1 VARPA
6 RKPARG
12 AVRKPARKPPAA
24 RRLPTVSLT
33 DIMARLSRALP
44 WLLASLTL
52 LIVMAGLIYLPRMLD
67 SYPLQAVTVEGVK
80 DARRQQQVQLTLS
93 TLVSGEN
100 FFSVSLDAL
109 HQEVS
114 ALSWVAETE
123 VRRRWPG
130 QLVLKVEERVPVA
143 VWNDELLVA
152 SSGEPFRGLD
162 KYSVD
167 ALPRLSGPAL
177 RLTEVMGYYHS
188 MSRILQEIGLG
199 IRNVSVN
206 ARLTAELTLD
216 NGVVLVV
223 DREQYA
229 HKLRRFVQLYRTVLE
244 ADNRALARVDL
255 RYADG
260 MAVTWGQDKAPDS
273 KPEKRV

>member
-1 VARPA
+1 
-6 RKPARG
+6 
-12 AVRKPARKPPAA
+12 
-24 RRLPTVSLT
+24 
-33 DIMARLSRALP
+33 
-44 WLLASLTL
+44 
-52 LIVMAGLIYLPRMLD
+52 
-67 SYPLQAVTVEGVK
+67 
-80 DARRQQQVQLTLS
+80 
-93 TLVSGEN
+93 
-100 FFSVSLDAL
+100 
-109 HQEVS
+109 
-114 ALSWVAETE
+114 
-123 VRRRWPG
+123 
-130 QLVLKVEERVPVA
+130 
-143 VWNDELLVA
+143 
-152 SSGEPFRGLD
+152 
-162 KYSVD
+162 
-167 ALPRLSGPAL
+167 
-177 RLTEVMGYYHS
+177 

-244 ADNRALARVDL
+244 ADNRALAKVDL